1 MRKILLTFAVVGAM
15 AGCSDDEAFFGEGDG
30 MGTMPERPVRTF
42 TCTAGME
49 GAPTRT
55 TLEGRNVLW
64 DAGDE
69 FCIKKQGEDY
79 VFVGEVNQTSAG
91 VGIRIPNPPT
101 STSVWI
107 RYSDIK
113 VMVNNVDRTTD
124 AITASGNNT
133 FKMGA
138 YSEGGAYRYGA
149 ANTPMSITL
158 KASNEAIPL
167 VQTSSSSTIS
177 SSNPAVVTLKNVEYS
192 FDQTNWTKLT
202 SNSQLNNGFSNKKS
216 VTSSVTQEG
225 LDLRMA
231 LNDEPGRTIGEFTG
245 STTSLADIDAS
256 TMAVYPYASLTG
268 YTNDNL
274 SIALP
279 EVQHYAENSFDHQ
292 ANIMVGHVD
301 VKNDNGEKCDA
312 TFKNMCGLLQLSL
325 TGDNVYPATI
335 TLTDRGGAKLWGNAT
350 VPAASYADGISTSQ
364 LAGGSSTL
372 TLDCSGAVL
381 TSTPTLF
388 TFVVPAGALASGF
401 DVTVTTDDYRTQT
414 FGTSRDNTVGRND
427 IVQMPTVAI
436 NNLSVGTINIENPAV
451 QEYMKLNGTGRGYA
465 EGFAKQSQN
474 ISFSSFGSTYA
485 NILTQALCMNQDRPV
500 GLDLTWKG
508 SADATY
514 TVTLTDK
521 TKGSDV
527 YTDRSVTGNAYSITN
542 LVPGH
547 AYAYVVK
554 SGGATVRSGE
564 FNTTGQVRMVTI
576 DDTWNCRD
584 LGGWTGLDGH
594 KVKYE
599 WLFRTGSLNGTWK
612 SGVTADINSVAEPSN
627 YTFSANGL
635 QQVRDLGILSELDL
649 RGKTGDG
656 QAWSQESGLYSRS
669 LCVTHLPIDA
679 ADYKQIMTDQGL
691 QQPLVLDNPITSSV
705 VQDVAWIIDQVV
717 NKNHPVVFHC
727 KSGADRT
734 GAVSMMVLSLLGVD
748 LADVM
753 HDYELTTMSREK
765 LMVDGTSAFQTRR
778 ADKTTYGFF
787 VDGFTTLDT
796 GANVQ
801 EKAYYYLNQ
810 YFKESGVAISSSD
823 LDAFIKKMLGLDS
836 YTHPSF
842 AEETGYTLQSI
853 YNTQN

>member
-1 MRKILLTFAVVGAM
+1 MAAL
-15 AGCSDDEAFFGEGDG
+15 AGCSDDDAIFGEQGG
-30 MGTMPERPVRTF
+30 AGTMPERPVRTF

-49 GAPTRT
+49 GAVVRS

-64 DAGDE
+64 DEGDE
-69 FCIKKQGEDY
+69 FRIKKQGEDY
-79 VFVGEVNQTSAG
+79 VFVGQVSKISAG
-91 VGIRIPNPPT
+91 VGIRVPNPPT
-101 STSVWI
+101 STTVWLK
-107 RYSDIK
+107 YSDIK
-113 VMVNNVDRTTD
+113 VMVNGVDRTTD

-138 YSEGGAYRYGA
+138 YSEGGAYRYVA

-167 VQTSSSSTIS
+167 VQTSSSSTIN

-202 SNSQLNNGFSNKKS
+202 SSSQLNNGFSNKKT

-231 LNDEPGRTIGEFTG
+231 LNDEAGKTIGVFTG
-245 STTSLADIDAS
+245 STQSLSDIDAS
-256 TMAVYPYASLTG
+256 TMAVFPYAALKG
-268 YTNDNL
+268 YANDNL

-292 ANIMVGHVD
+292 ANIMAGHVT
-301 VKNDNGEKCDA
+301 VKNDGGEKCDA
-312 TFKNMCGLLQLSL
+312 AFKNMCGLMQLSL

-335 TLTDRGGAKLWGNAT
+335 TITDRGGAMLWGNAT
-350 VPAASYADGISTSQ
+350 VPVASYADGISTTQ

-381 TSTPTLF
+381 TNEPTLF
-388 TFVVPAGALASGF
+388 TFVVPAGAFASGF

-414 FGTSRDNTVGRND
+414 FGTGRNNTVGRND

-436 NNLSVGTINIENPAV
+436 NNLSVATINIENAAV
-451 QEYMKLNGTGRGYA
+451 QQYMSY
-465 EGFAKQSQN
+465 
-474 ISFSSFGSTYA
+474 GSYA
-485 NILTQALCMNQDRPV
+485 NGFSGNSYFSASKAYGNVLNQALCMDQDRPV

-508 SADATY
+508 SGDATY

-542 LVPGH
+542 LLPGH
-547 AYAYVVK
+547 TYAYVVK
-554 SGGATVRSGE
+554 SGGTTVRSGE

-599 WLFRTGSLNGTWK
+599 WLYRTGSLNGTWVG
-612 SGVTADINSVAEPSN
+612 SSQTSSTIAVPSN
-627 YTFSANGL
+627 YTFSANGQ

-656 QAWSQESGLYSRS
+656 QAWSQENGMHSRS
-669 LCVTHLPIDA
+669 ICETHLPIAA

-691 QQPLVLDNPITSSV
+691 QQPLVQNKPITFSV

-717 NKNHPVVFHC
+717 NKNHPVAFHC

-734 GAVSMMVLSLLGVD
+734 GAVGMMILTLLGVD
-748 LADVM
+748 LGDVAR
-753 HDYELTTMSREK
+753 DYELTSMSSEKK
-765 LMVDGTSAFQTRR
+765 LMTGTSAFSTRR
-778 ADKTTYGFF
+778 IDEISYGFF
-787 VDGFTTLDT
+787 KNGFTTLAT
-796 GANVQ
+796 GANAQ

-810 YFKESGVAISSSD
+810 YFKSSGVAISASD
-823 LDAFIKKMLGLDS
+823 LDAFIVKMLGLDS

-842 AEETGYTLQSI
+842 AEETGYSLESI